1 MNRVTIELWLWLGK
15 ELGSDFE
22 SLSEMRSKKEEEVEE
37 GATIRQLLD
46 DLARRY
52 PSVAQKVFDLK
63 ENRLYPHVV
72 LNFNDRVI
80 SPHIVHEQVLQDGDR
95 ITILPMYVGG

>member
-37 GATIRQLLD
+37 GTTIRQLLD

-52 PSVAQKVFDLK
+52 PPIAQKVFDLK
-63 ENRLYPHVV
+63 ESRLYPHVV
-72 LNFNDRVI
+72 LNYNDRVI
-80 SPHIVHEQVLQDGDR
+80 SPYIVHGQVLKDGDR